1 MDRIIDELKNN
12 VIVDTKE
19 MRYLF
24 YGLFLLYSII
34 SVLIIIWVL
43 KIADNTQI
51 LFAQIWV
58 IVTVLMFVS
67 LIKDWAI
74 RKLEKERNVVSQWES
89 LLLYVFEHNW
99 EFKQQDIIDYFKM
112 QKIFL
117 EKDIFMNMKSKTTKW
132 ISPLRIVNKWEW
144 KRDWIFNNYS
154 TEFWDIWPLI
164 KENQDKKI
172 ILRVR
177 NGFEKT
183 WVNIKRE
190 IKIFLFFVN

>member
-34 SVLIIIWVL
+34 SVLVIIWVL

-172 ILRVR
+172 ILTEEWEMVLKKL
-177 NGFEKT
+177 EL
-183 WVNIKRE
+183 I
-190 IKIFLFFVN
+190 

>member
-74 RKLEKERNVVSQWES
+74 RKLEKERNVVSQW
-89 LLLYVFEHNW
+89 
-99 EFKQQDIIDYFKM
+99 
-112 QKIFL
+112 
-117 EKDIFMNMKSKTTKW
+117 T
-132 ISPLRIVNKWEW
+132 
-144 KRDWIFNNYS
+144 
-154 TEFWDIWPLI
+154 
-164 KENQDKKI
+164 
-172 ILRVR
+172 
-177 NGFEKT
+177 
-183 WVNIKRE
+183 
-190 IKIFLFFVN
+190 